1 MKRQNLLIYGI
12 VWVLSL
18 LLLSGMEAV
27 GQPAATATATFAV
40 R

>member
-12 VWVLSL
+12 SWVLSL
-18 LLLSGMEAV
+18 FLWSGVSAL
-27 GQPAATATATFAV
+27 GQSVAPATATFAV